1 MHEKCSKIIFV
12 NEMLRYVTLHRAM
25 FSLTSFP
32 DILPCF
38 QFVRSLF
45 PVSFPVCFTAWDH
58 KQKRTSV
65 HKTPYYT
72 EACSICKSHQ
82 LTSAVIY

>member
-1 MHEKCSKIIFV
+1 MHEKCSKLIFV
-12 NEMLRYVTLHRAM
+12 NEMLRVIPAM

-32 DILPCF
+32 DSLLCF
-38 QFVRSLF
+38 QFVRGLV
-45 PVSFPVCFTAWDH
+45 PNSFPVCFTASDH

-65 HKTPYYT
+65 HETPYYT

-82 LTSAVIY
+82 LTMAVIY

>member
-1 MHEKCSKIIFV
+1 MHEKCSKVIFV
-12 NEMLRYVTLHRAM
+12 NEMLRVTPAM
-25 FSLTSFP
+25 FSLTSFL

-58 KQKRTSV
+58 KQKRTLV

-72 EACSICKSHQ
+72 EGCSICKSHQ